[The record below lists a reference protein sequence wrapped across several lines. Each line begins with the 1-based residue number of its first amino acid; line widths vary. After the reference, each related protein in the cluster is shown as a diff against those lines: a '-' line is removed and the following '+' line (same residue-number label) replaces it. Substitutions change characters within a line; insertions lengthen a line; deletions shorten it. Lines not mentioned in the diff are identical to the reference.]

1 MKLHAK
7 RKSKRLQLKQLH
19 KLLVKHGEFDIANKI
34 LQLLANGKIKLY
46 LSDSDWKT
54 EEILERINCS
64 VNYSYNGRSAIFYD
78 YGF

>member
-1 MKLHAK
+1 MKLYAK

-19 KLLVKHGEFDIANKI
+19 KMLIKSGEFEIANNI
-34 LQLLANGKIKLY
+34 LQLLVNGKIKLF

-64 VNYSYNGRSAIFYD
+64 VSYSYNGRSAIFYD